1 MKVLFLMDL
10 CFKISHIKASGLN
23 CFGQEQ
29 LSVLGI
35 QHFPMIFFLFKAPK
49 KLGYCAILSTL
60 KRFTS
65 NVYW

>member
-1 MKVLFLMDL
+1 MDL
-10 CFKISHIKASGLN
+10 RFKISHIKASGLN
-23 CFGQEQ
+23 CFGP

-35 QHFPMIFFLFKAPK
+35 QHFPVIFFLFKAPK